1 MCLCFSSY
9 RWPHACRTILTFVP
23 WRVFC
28 HFEGLPSSCS
38 MLVSLQHLI
47 CVPHSRSFRLHEASL
62 KYFDLNFFSSFITRT
77 LDSSALNYDAYCLNH
92 LLIISCV
99 FSTPSSCLWSFESP
113 LKTVQ
118 ELSGRFLVLTFFD
131 KQETLRKTL
140 DKRYLSL

>member
-1 MCLCFSSY
+1 MATRLSYHSHLC
-9 RWPHACRTILTFVP
+9 PLACILPFRRP
-23 WRVFC
+23 PIFLFDAC
-28 HFEGLPSSCS
+28 NP
-38 MLVSLQHLI
+38 QHLI

>member
-1 MCLCFSSY
+1 MSLFFFLPVATRLSHRSHLC
-9 RWPHACRTILTFVP
+9 PLACV
-23 WRVFC
+23 
-28 HFEGLPSSCS
+28 LPFRRPPIFLFDACKP
-38 MLVSLQHLI
+38 QHLI

-62 KYFDLNFFSSFITRT
+62 KFFDLNFFSSFITRT

>member
-1 MCLCFSSY
+1 MSLFFFLPVATRLSHHSHLC
-9 RWPHACRTILTFVP
+9 PLACV
-23 WRVFC
+23 
-28 HFEGLPSSCS
+28 LPFRRPPIFLFDACKP
-38 MLVSLQHLI
+38 QHLI

-77 LDSSALNYDAYCLNH
+77 LDSLALNYDAYCLNH

-99 FSTPSSCLWSFESP
+99 FCTPSSCLWSFESP